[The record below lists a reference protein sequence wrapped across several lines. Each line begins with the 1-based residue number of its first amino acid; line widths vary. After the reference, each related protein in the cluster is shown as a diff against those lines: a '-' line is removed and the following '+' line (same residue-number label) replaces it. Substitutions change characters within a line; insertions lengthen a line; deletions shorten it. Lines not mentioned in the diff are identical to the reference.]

1 MKPFPIHYA
10 AFSERRMED
19 LCRKFTFSQQL
30 SRSLQMLS
38 QSEARPV
45 EVLAEELLAYA
56 VEQKQAAQRYWRCW
70 NTLSRRQKEVVVL
83 ISRGYSNQEIA
94 RALVISVETA
104 KTHVR
109 NILYKFNMHRRE
121 QLRTALAGWDFRDWN
136 YLG

>member
-1 MKPFPIHYA
+1 MKPFPVNYA
-10 AFSERRMED
+10 IFPERRTDD
-19 LCRKFTFSQQL
+19 LRRKFTFSQPL

-70 NTLSRRQKEVVVL
+70 NSLSRRQKEVVVL
-83 ISRGYSNQEIA
+83 ISRGYSNYEIA
-94 RALVISVETA
+94 RSLVISVETA

-109 NILYKFNMHRRE
+109 NILYKFNLHRRE
-121 QLRTALAGWDFRDWN
+121 QLRTALASWDFRDWE

>member
-1 MKPFPIHYA
+1 M
-10 AFSERRMED
+10 
-19 LCRKFTFSQQL
+19 
-30 SRSLQMLS
+30 
-38 QSEARPV
+38 

-83 ISRGYSNQEIA
+83 ISRGYSNQEIG

-109 NILYKFNMHRRE
+109 NILYKFNLHRRE
-121 QLRTALAGWDFRDWN
+121 HCVRRWRAGTSRIGTTWGEHPVSGCARSAVQCYFERD
-136 YLG
+136 GAR